1 MTLHAKRV
9 GRAGLVAAVGAATVL
24 GVGFTSTGTAAAQDR
39 ASASV
44 SQGTLTVT
52 GTEQSDNIALLLAPR
67 APGTLQVD
75 FGDDGS
81 PEFSFDRSTF
91 SRINVFAGDGNDHV
105 RINQV
110 NGAFADERV
119 TIDGGNGNDI
129 IEGGDGNELLLGG
142 PGNDFIDGNR
152 GADTAFLGSG
162 NDTFRWD
169 AGDGSDVV
177 EGESGFD
184 TLEFNGAPVAENMTL
199 SANGR
204 RALLVRDIGNIRMD
218 INGIERVN
226 VNPLGGPD
234 NFRVGDL
241 SGTDISVVNANL
253 SAPGGG
259 ADGQADNVQV
269 NGTERNDD
277 VHVGVRHHNGVK
289 VNGLPARV
297 RITGSETAD
306 HLQVNTLGGRDHVS
320 VERRVG
326 ALIGVS
332 VDLGADQ

>member
-1 MTLHAKRV
+1 M
-9 GRAGLVAAVGAATVL
+9 VAAVAAAAVL
-24 GVGFTSTGTAAAQDR
+24 GVGFRSTGTAAAQGQG
-39 ASASV
+39 SASV
-44 SQGTLTVT
+44 GQDTLTVT
-52 GTEQSDNIALLLAPR
+52 GTEHADNIALLLAPG

-81 PEFSFDRSTF
+81 PEFSFNRSTF
-91 SRINVFAGDGNDHV
+91 SRINVFARDGNDHV

-110 NGAFADERV
+110 NGAFTDEAV
-119 TIDGGNGNDI
+119 TIDGGNGNDVL
-129 IEGGDGNELLLGG
+129 EGGDGAELFLGG
-142 PGNDFIDGNR
+142 SGNDFVDGNR

-169 AGDGSDVV
+169 AGDGSDVT

-184 TLEFNGAPVAENMTL
+184 TLEFNGAAVAENMTL
-199 SANGR
+199 SANGH
-204 RALLVRDIGNIRMD
+204 RALFTRDIGSVRMD
-218 INGIERVN
+218 MNGIERLN
-226 VNPLGGPD
+226 LNTLGGSD
-234 NFRVGDL
+234 GFRVGDL
-241 SGTDISVVNANL
+241 TGTDLSVVNVDL

-259 ADGQADNVQV
+259 PDGQADNIQL

-277 VHVGVRHHNGVK
+277 VHIGVSHHNAVK
-289 VNGLPARV
+289 VHGLPARV

-306 HLQVNTLGGRDHVS
+306 HLQVNTLGGRDRVS
-320 VERRVG
+320 VDHRVG